1 MVDINMN
8 TLNDALIGI
17 DKKETA
23 MAFYMRDNLMNTNT
37 NNQIID
43 SLKKLR
49 YYNIDLM
56 TEERNYILDH
66 LAQTINIELNN
77 NWDSDIKSKTINDM
91 ILQIKQSQNYKLFLI
106 MLNSRIGRAMVLSK
120 FINYNDTFNF
130 YDALTLNELQFLGY

>member
-1 MVDINMN
+1 
-8 TLNDALIGI
+8 
-17 DKKETA
+17 
-23 MAFYMRDNLMNTNT
+23 MNTNT

-56 TEERNYILDH
+56 TEEKNYILDH

-77 NWDSDIKSKTINDM
+77 NWDSDIKSKTINDI

-106 MLNSRIGRAMVLSK
+106 MLNTRIGRAMVLSK